1 MKILVAGASGFL
13 GGYLVARLLE
23 QGHEVRAVGGR
34 PLLNTK
40 GGGWSQLHPG
50 SQNLQGDLRDRATA
64 ARVCRGMDRV
74 FHMAAMIGGIGYL
87 ESRHADCTA
96 SVVVSSNLLEA
107 AIDAG
112 VERFLFPSSACVYP
126 ERDWPLSEAE
136 AKPYAPRGGYGWE
149 KLFTEQMCGF
159 YSQQYGL
166 QTRIARLG
174 TVYGPLSPLG
184 EAEKAPIAICRKV
197 AASQGEIEIW
207 GDGKQVRSFL
217 YVDDAIDALTALM
230 DSDYPGPVNIAS
242 AECVTVDQLVSVVEH
257 VAGKRLKRRY
267 VTGPTGVQRRVQDL
281 ALAREVLGWRE
292 QTSLQQGIH
301 RTYHWVAALER
312 VVSWERACA

>member
-1 MKILVAGASGFL
+1 MKYLVAGASGFL
-13 GGYLVARLLE
+13 GGYLVGRLLE
-23 QGHEVRAVGGR
+23 QGHTVRAVGSR
-34 PLLNTK
+34 PI
-40 GGGWSQLHPG
+40 GQWSQQHDT
-50 SQNLQGDLRDRATA
+50 QNLQGDLRDRATA

-107 AIDAG
+107 AVDAG
-112 VERFLFPSSACVYP
+112 VQRFLFPSSACVYP
-126 ERDWPLSEAE
+126 ELDRPLREADVQ
-136 AKPYAPRGGYGWE
+136 PYAPRGGYGWE

-197 AASQGEIEIW
+197 AASAGEIEIW
-207 GDGKQVRSFL
+207 GDGQQVRSFL

-230 DSDYPGPVNIAS
+230 DGDYPGPVNVGS
-242 AECVTVDQLVSVVEH
+242 AEAVTVDQLVSVVEY
-257 VAGKRLKRRY
+257 VAGVRLQRRY
-267 VTGPTGVQRRVQDL
+267 VPGPTGVQRRTQDL
-281 ALAREVLGWRE
+281 SLARELGWQE
-292 QTSLQQGIH
+292 QTSLRVGIE
-301 RTYHWVAALER
+301 RTYRWVESLTP
-312 VVSWERACA
+312 ERACA